1 MDDRTIPNPVYNF
14 SEADIERGYVSFL
27 FTVQAA
33 NPCFTRA
40 FSTVRINVKKA
51 PVVNAGANT
60 TICENQ
66 VLQLNGSVQNH
77 SSFIWQTMGDGTFSS
92 PNILNPVYVPG
103 ATDKQNAS
111 VQLSLTA
118 QPLNPCQ
125 NAVTALMTFSILKL
139 PLANAGADATICE
152 NGTHQL
158 SGTAQNQSSVLW
170 TTSGNG
176 TFSSAGSPTPV
187 YTPGAT
193 EVAAGMVT
201 LTLTASAV
209 SPCAVSASDSKILQ
223 IQKLPTVN
231 AGLDA
236 TICHNEVFAVSGT
249 VTFAQ
254 NVLWS
259 TSGNGIFDNPNS
271 LVATYIPG
279 ENDILAGN
287 VILTLTAAST
297 APCTISSSDQLN
309 LVVNY
314 CHDFIIPSGWSGIS
328 TFVEPV
334 DAALETIFS
343 NVINDLTIL
352 YSQTGVF
359 WPGQNLNTIG
369 EWNRLEGYTVK
380 VTSQIDLRIAG
391 SRSASRTL
399 QLSQGWNL
407 IPVLSECEADVVS
420 LFAGT
425 GVVVVKE
432 VAGWK
437 LYWPA
442 LNINTLGSLQSGKAY
457 YVLMSAPAT
466 ITFGDCPPGALAP
479 GKSSVDFGM
488 LEMINAG
495 PWEIAAPT
503 ASSHI
508 IGISKEV
515 INSSLIKAGDYL
527 GAFDESGQCF
537 GLIKWDG
544 ENTSLTIFGD
554 DPTTSVKDGF
564 TAEETIYIRLFVET
578 TSQEYELEIS
588 WDEAWPQ
595 NDGTFNP
602 TGLSAISAFKLG
614 ATQIYEQGAFEVL
627 IYPNP
632 ANSVLFID
640 FNAASEITVSLNDVN
655 GREVLRQTLSGLR
668 NQLDISALRSGVY
681 FMKLEGDG
689 FAKIEKIIKN

>member
-1 MDDRTIPNPVYNF
+1 
-14 SEADIERGYVSFL
+14 
-27 FTVQAA
+27 
-33 NPCFTRA
+33 
-40 FSTVRINVKKA
+40 
-51 PVVNAGANT
+51 
-60 TICENQ
+60 
-66 VLQLNGSVQNH
+66 
-77 SSFIWQTMGDGTFSS
+77 
-92 PNILNPVYVPG
+92 
-103 ATDKQNAS
+103 
-111 VQLSLTA
+111 
-118 QPLNPCQ
+118 
-125 NAVTALMTFSILKL
+125 MTFSILKL
-139 PLANAGADATICE
+139 PLAAAGSDATICE

-158 SGTAQNQSSVLW
+158 SGIAQNQSSVLW
-170 TTSGNG
+170 TTSGSG
-176 TFSSAGSPTPV
+176 TFGSPGSPTTV
-187 YTPGAT
+187 YTPGT
-193 EVAAGMVT
+193 SDIAAGTVA
-201 LTLTASAV
+201 LTLTAYAT
-209 SPCAVSASDSKILQ
+209 SPCAVAASDSKIVQ

-231 AGLDA
+231 AGQDG
-236 TICHNEVFAVSGT
+236 TICHNGVYPVIGN

-254 NVLWS
+254 SALWT
-259 TSGNGIFDNPNS
+259 TSGDGTFGSAGS
-271 LVATYIPG
+271 LSTVYTPG
-279 ENDILAGN
+279 ETDMLTGN
-287 VILTLTAAST
+287 ALLTLTAQPLGPCSVSAS
-297 APCTISSSDQLN
+297 DGLN

-334 DAALETIFS
+334 DAALETIFGD
-343 NVINDLTIL
+343 VINDLTIL

-369 EWNRLEGYTVK
+369 EWNRLEGYTIK
-380 VTSQIDLRIAG
+380 VASQIDLRIVG

-407 IPVLSECEADVVS
+407 IPVLSECETEVVS
-420 LFAGT
+420 LFTGT
-425 GVVVVKE
+425 NAVVVKE

-437 LYWPA
+437 LYWPS

-457 YVLMSAPAT
+457 YVLMSQPAT
-466 ITFGDCPPGALAP
+466 IAFGDCPPGALAP
-479 GKSSVDFGM
+479 GKSSTDFGM

-508 IGISKEV
+508 IGIPEDV
-515 INSSLIKAGDYL
+515 INSSLIKTGDYL
-527 GAFDESGQCF
+527 GAFDESGQCY
-537 GLIKWDG
+537 GLVRWEGKS
-544 ENTSLTIFGD
+544 TTLTAFSD
-554 DPTTSVKDGF
+554 DPTTSGKDGF
-564 TAEETIYIRLFVET
+564 TAEETIYFRLFVET
-578 TSQEYELEIS
+578 TSQEYELEVS

-640 FNAASEITVSLNDVN
+640 FNTTSEISVSLNDVN

-689 FAKIEKIIKN
+689 FVKIEKIIKR